1 MRLPCCGFDATFP
14 RVNASEKQRARDL
27 LKSLSKKERTA
38 VHERALAM
46 RDEDRARRA
55 RTRRRR
61 SDDAPPSL
69 RDYELRVAAA
79 MLSDAQ
85 HTSTRRAVVVEIW
98 AGGCRVRC
106 EEELLDARMT
116 SRIAEVQRTALAVG
130 DEVRLAEADHDVVV
144 VEVLERR
151 SSLSRPDPM
160 QPSIERVLVAN
171 LDRIVLVVTA
181 VDPPFRP
188 RLIDRYLIAAKRGRV
203 AMTVCVNKVDAA
215 GDALDA
221 CRDILESYRAVDIE
235 VLEVSAHTGQ
245 GVDALRA
252 RLRGT
257 TFAFVGQSGVGKSSL
272 ANALSPELALRVGE
286 TSEAVGKGR
295 HTTTSASMHRLDD
308 DMTLIDTPGIRSFG
322 LVEMSPSD
330 VRDAFDEFRDV
341 AGMCRFADCVHRDEP
356 DCAVKAAV
364 ADGRIPALRYRA
376 YARLVDEAAAAVA
389 AERT

>member
-1 MRLPCCGFDATFP
+1 LPGPRFDATLRP
-14 RVNASEKQRARDL
+14 VNASEKQRARDL
-27 LKSLSKKERTA
+27 LKSMSKKERTA
-38 VHERALAM
+38 VHDCALAM

-61 SDDAPPSL
+61 TDDAPPSL

-106 EEELLDARMT
+106 DGELLDARMV

-130 DEVRLAEADHDVVV
+130 DEVRLADADHDVVV

-188 RLIDRYLIAAKRGRV
+188 RLIDRYLIAAKRGNV
-203 AMTVCVNKVDAA
+203 AMTVCVNKVDTA

-221 CRDILESYRAVDIE
+221 CRGILESYRAVDIE
-235 VLEVSAHTGQ
+235 VLEVSALTGQ
-245 GVDALRA
+245 GVETLRN
-252 RLRGT
+252 RLRDA

-272 ANALSPELALRVGE
+272 ANALSPALALRVGA
-286 TSEAVGKGR
+286 TSDAVGKGR
-295 HTTTSASMHRLDD
+295 HTTTSASLHALEDG
-308 DMTLIDTPGIRSFG
+308 MTLIDTPGIRSFG
-322 LVEMSPSD
+322 LVEMSPAD
-330 VRDAFDEFRDV
+330 VRDAFTEFTER
-341 AGMCRFADCVHRDEP
+341 AGQCRFADCVHRDEP

-364 ADGRIPALRYRA
+364 EAGAIPELRYLA
-376 YARLVDEAAAAVA
+376 YARLVDEATAAIA
-389 AERT
+389 AEHT